1 MSEEIFCRKRRQLNR
16 SRALQSPSD
25 SRWLVDRM
33 EEDLADRLSYLSVE
47 VQTALVIGDGAARV
61 RQQLP
66 PHVRALTLDISASP
80 QTQIVADE
88 DKLPIADA
96 SCDLVFAVGT
106 LDSVHDLPGALLL
119 IRRCLRPGGLF
130 LGAMMGAGSLSA
142 FRAMVQSHEADAAG
156 TAVARFHPQV
166 DVRAAGD
173 LLFRAGFSTPVADL
187 DTVHVSYSSV
197 RRLLGDVRATS
208 GNALPQI
215 RPFPT
220 PAGRKL
226 LNCPPFEEQFGLLY
240 MTGWAPETGVQRPAG
255 PVKGR
260 AGAV

>member
-1 MSEEIFCRKRRQLNR
+1 MSDEIFCRKRRQLNR
-16 SRALQSPSD
+16 RRALSSPRD

-33 EEDLADRLSYLSVE
+33 EEDLADRLSYMSVE
-47 VQTALVIGDGAARV
+47 VQTALVIGDGAACV

-66 PHVRALTLDISASP
+66 PHTRVLTMDLTASL

-88 DKLPIADA
+88 DRLPLADA

-130 LGAMMGAGSLSA
+130 LGAMMGAGSLST
-142 FRAMVQSHEADAAG
+142 FRSMVQSHEAESTG
-156 TAVARFHPQV
+156 SAVARFHPQV

-187 DTVHVSYSSV
+187 DTVHVSYSNA

-208 GNALPQI
+208 GNALPHI
-215 RPFPT
+215 RPFPFD
-220 PAGRKL
+220 AGRKL
-226 LNCPPFEEQFGLLY
+226 LAAAPFQEQFGLLY
-240 MTGWAPETGVQRPAG
+240 LTGWAPEKGVQRPSG

-260 AGAV
+260 TSAG

>member
-16 SRALQSPSD
+16 RRALRSPLD

-33 EEDLADRLSYLSVE
+33 EEDLADRLSYMSVE
-47 VQTALVIGDGAARV
+47 VQTALIIGDGGARI

-66 PHVRALTLDISASP
+66 PHVRVLTSDLATSP
-80 QTQIVADE
+80 QTHIVADE
-88 DKLPIADA
+88 DRLPIADA

-130 LGAMMGAGSLSA
+130 LGAMMGAGSLST
-142 FRAMVQSHEADAAG
+142 FRSMVQSHEAAVTG
-156 TAVARFHPQV
+156 SAVARFHPQV

-187 DTVHVSYSSV
+187 DTVRVSYSNA

-208 GNALPQI
+208 GNALPLI
-215 RPFPT
+215 RPFPME
-220 PAGRKL
+220 AGRKL
-226 LNCPPFEEQFGLLY
+226 LAAAPFQEQFGLLY
-240 MTGWAPETGVQRPAG
+240 LTGWAPEKGVQRPSG

-260 AGAV
+260 V